1 MVERSKNTDLEG
13 AACATEKNLK
23 EIIHVKYAGE
33 QPTVS
38 ARELHEF
45 LEECVSFEEF
55 FIKVCELK
63 VLLNRDGLST
73 LYAIVKKFY
82 GRYANE
88 SIIYLLDCIMCE
100 KVLPLKLCG
109 ERNQTERNYQK
120 RIIQSF
126 GSIFPDFEYIGK
138 EVSVSA
144 IGRIDILATEKETF
158 RPVIIE
164 LKVDGKNPTQQLI
177 SYATRYSNPI
187 LIGISDCKIP
197 VKNRDD
203 RVKYYT
209 YKELGLYE

>member
-82 GRYANE
+82 GRYRKCRKAPAFRHGD
-88 SIIYLLDCIMCE
+88 IRHTL
-100 KVLPLKLCG
+100 
-109 ERNQTERNYQK
+109 
-120 RIIQSF
+120 
-126 GSIFPDFEYIGK
+126 FPRQLGYH
-138 EVSVSA
+138 
-144 IGRIDILATEKETF
+144 LA
-158 RPVIIE
+158 V
-164 LKVDGKNPTQQLI
+164 
-177 SYATRYSNPI
+177 YS
-187 LIGISDCKIP
+187 K
-197 VKNRDD
+197 
-203 RVKYYT
+203 
-209 YKELGLYE
+209 